1 MTHSIHFESSCI
13 VFHLQSQ
20 FRFDNE
26 SVATLGEPAARVNQC
41 HCFYLLIWLWN
52 AFWDGLHFCS
62 GFVVVCVLCSI

>member
-41 HCFYLLIWLWN
+41 HFLFINMVVECILGWIALL
-52 AFWDGLHFCS
+52 
-62 GFVVVCVLCSI
+62 